1 MRECATSNFFSFLI
15 VPSDAKKKQT
25 CNQNNS
31 SCSIN
36 AQERRNESLPQVR
49 ITKDAKAEQAREGG
63 SADRELNPGTRVAFV
78 DRSSLAPVGASA
90 SGGHGFC
97 VISPRHAPKCPAG
110 AEFHSDPFSTFRR
123 GQDFT
128 LMRSPLVGDGRI
140 SQRCL
145 LRVSTVAKY
154 LPRAFP
160 GTHPWQ
166 DFRLMYDKR
175 GLGRK
180 NTPLCGNISPICIQN
195 ELALAR
201 FTRRVSKK
209 PCKPLFGNTH
219 SENLARKDPLF
230 RPRPINHT

>member
-1 MRECATSNFFSFLI
+1 
-15 VPSDAKKKQT
+15 
-25 CNQNNS
+25 
-31 SCSIN
+31 
-36 AQERRNESLPQVR
+36 
-49 ITKDAKAEQAREGG
+49 
-63 SADRELNPGTRVAFV
+63 
-78 DRSSLAPVGASA
+78 
-90 SGGHGFC
+90 
-97 VISPRHAPKCPAG
+97 
-110 AEFHSDPFSTFRR
+110 
-123 GQDFT
+123 
-128 LMRSPLVGDGRI
+128 MRSPLVGDGRI
-140 SQRCL
+140 SERCV

-154 LPRAFP
+154 SPKAFP
-160 GTHPWQ
+160 GTRPWQ

-230 RPRPINHT
+230 RPRPINHTKREFLAILSPQTAQNRQRLIACTCNLPGNRHCHPLHIPSRTQKRRPRRVAFQFWHRSEKPTEGNRG